1 LLDALFGAVVHW
13 CGGDSKGERIPQL
26 ARDLQAQGRKPFV
39 LPYEASNPLGAMG
52 FVATMGELKEQMET
66 SSASASNGRSGDPP
80 YVAAGQLGLEQR
92 YTPGCFSV
100 CYDLASPGYEL
111 VSGLE
116 REAIRLVSLHGH
128 DFNGQTLRLGIHVE
142 DFFLPANAGRLMLQ
156 FRDGQLVNLEK
167 DPPASP
173 RCVPGTGHQG
183 GRPFLAAS
191 GSRFPGSAG
200 DPGKSLI
207 FRRGGAFAANGLR

>member
-1 LLDALFGAVVHW
+1 MV
-13 CGGDSKGERIPQL
+13 
-26 ARDLQAQGRKPFV
+26 
-39 LPYEASNPLGAMG
+39 
-52 FVATMGELKEQMET
+52 
-66 SSASASNGRSGDPP
+66 
-80 YVAAGQLGLEQR
+80 
-92 YTPGCFSV
+92 
-100 CYDLASPGYEL
+100 
-111 VSGLE
+111 
-116 REAIRLVSLHGH
+116 RLVDVAQAFRLLSLHGH